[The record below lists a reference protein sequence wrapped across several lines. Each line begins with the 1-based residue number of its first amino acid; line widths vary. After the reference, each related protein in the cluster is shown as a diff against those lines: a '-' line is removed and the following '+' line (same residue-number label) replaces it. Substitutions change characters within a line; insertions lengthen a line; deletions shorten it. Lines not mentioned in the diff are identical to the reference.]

1 MAKGLLHALGEE
13 LRASR
18 LRRGMSQEELAGRA
32 GLHRNY
38 VGLLERGQRNPTL
51 LVLAEHVDRI
61 GVVGDILAAKLKV
74 SVAELIAAA
83 ERNSR

>member
-1 MAKGLLHALGEE
+1 
-13 LRASR
+13 
-18 LRRGMSQEELAGRA
+18 MSQEELAGRA

-51 LVLAEHVDRI
+51 LVLAE
-61 GVVGDILAAKLKV
+61 LAAKLKV
-74 SVAELIAAA
+74 SIAELIAAA